1 MPRASV
7 IGLGKSGVAAARLLK
22 REGWEVEL
30 SDCNTSETFLQ
41 QQQEL
46 AAEQITVKLGQSLE
60 LNGTNLP
67 QLIVVSPGVP
77 WDIPVL
83 VEARQLG
90 IETIGEIEL
99 AWRNLRRRSQ
109 PQASLPWVGITGTN
123 GKTTTTALIAAIFQA
138 AELNA
143 PACGNIGYA
152 ACEVALSV
160 REQRI
165 GDRGRGVETP
175 IQNRSMVPEQF
186 GKLTVSPC
194 RTPTGK
200 QATRSVSQG
209 RTSTS
214 LSPQSKIQNCIDWVI
229 AEISSYQIESSV
241 SLAPRIGVWTTFTPD
256 HLSRHK
262 TLDNYYNIKAK
273 LLHQSELQVFNGDDA
288 YLSKLGLSHWPEAY
302 WTSVKGKDFLISEK
316 GFYIED
322 GWVVEKL
329 TATSAP
335 EPIVKVS
342 TLRMVGEHNQ
352 QNLLMAVATARLAG
366 INCDAIARAIS
377 EFPGVAHRLEHI
389 CTWEGIDFIND
400 SKATNYDAAE
410 VGLSSV
416 NSPAILIAGGE
427 AKAGDDTAWLAKIN
441 SLAAAVLLIGSAA
454 PAFAQ
459 RLQDVGYYSYEIVE
473 TMERAVPRAA
483 ELAKQYQAPVVLLS
497 PACASFDQY
506 PNFEVR
512 GDRFRQLCLTWAVTK
527 LDGS

>member
-1 MPRASV
+1 MPRATV

-30 SDCNTSETFLQ
+30 SDGNTSETLLK

-60 LNGTNLP
+60 LNAANLP

-83 VEARQLG
+83 IKARQLG
-90 IETIGEIEL
+90 IETIGEMEL
-99 AWRNLRRRSQ
+99 AWRNLQ
-109 PQASLPWVGITGTN
+109 SLPWVGITGTN

-152 ACEVALSV
+152 ACEVALS
-160 REQRI
+160 QA
-165 GDRGRGVETP
+165 GRGEETP
-175 IQNRSMVPEQF
+175 IQNP
-186 GKLTVSPC
+186 K
-194 RTPTGK
+194 
-200 QATRSVSQG
+200 
-209 RTSTS
+209 
-214 LSPQSKIQNCIDWVI
+214 SKIQNHVDWVI
-229 AEISSYQIESSV
+229 AEVSSYQIESSS

-256 HLSRHK
+256 HLSRHQ
-262 TLDNYYNIKAK
+262 TLENYYNIKAK
-273 LLHQSELQVFNGDDA
+273 LLRQSELQVFNGDDA
-288 YLSKLGLSHWPEAY
+288 YLSQLGLSAWPDAY

-342 TLRMVGEHNQ
+342 SLRMVGEHNQ

-366 INCDAIARAIS
+366 INRDAIARGIR

-410 VGLSSV
+410 VGLASV
-416 NSPAILIAGGE
+416 NTPAILIAGGE
-427 AKAGDDTAWLAKIN
+427 AKAGDDTGWLAQIQTKT
-441 SLAAAVLLIGSAA
+441 AAVLLIGSAA
-454 PAFAQ
+454 PAFAK
-459 RLQDVGYYSYEIVE
+459 RLQEVGYHSYHIVE
-473 TMERAVPRAA
+473 TMERAVPKSA

-512 GDRFRQLCLTWAVTK
+512 GDRFRHLCLAWAGGWKPAISELTEFESSSQESIVQ
-527 LDGS
+527 SR

>member
-1 MPRASV
+1 MSRATV

-30 SDCNTSETFLQ
+30 SDSNTSETLLQ

-60 LNGTNLP
+60 LNGVNLP

-83 VEARQLG
+83 IKARQLG
-90 IETIGEIEL
+90 IETIGEMEL
-99 AWRNLRRRSQ
+99 AWRNLR
-109 PQASLPWVGITGTN
+109 SLPWVGITGTN

-138 AELNA
+138 AGLNA

-152 ACEVALSV
+152 ACDVALSWKGRRAGS
-160 REQRI
+160 RELLA
-165 GDRGRGVETP
+165 GGTFDNSSLLTP
-175 IQNRSMVPEQF
+175 HSSL
-186 GKLTVSPC
+186 LTPKS
-194 RTPTGK
+194 
-200 QATRSVSQG
+200 
-209 RTSTS
+209 S
-214 LSPQSKIQNCIDWVI
+214 LDWVI
-229 AEISSYQIESSV
+229 AEISSYQVESSS

-262 TLDNYYNIKAK
+262 TLENYYNIKAK
-273 LLHQSELQVFNGDDA
+273 LLRQSELQVFNGDDG
-288 YLSKLGLSHWPEAY
+288 YLRQQGLSAWPDAY
-302 WTSVKGKDFLISEK
+302 WTSAKGKDFLISEK

-322 GWVVEKL
+322 DWVMEKL
-329 TATSAP
+329 TATSVP

-366 INCDAIARAIS
+366 INRDAIALAIR

-410 VGLSSV
+410 VGLASI

-427 AKAGDDTAWLAKIN
+427 AKVGDDTGWLAQIQTK
-441 SLAAAVLLIGSAA
+441 AAAVLLIGSAA
-454 PAFAQ
+454 PTFAQ
-459 RLQDVGYYSYEIVE
+459 RLQEVGYYSYHIVE

-483 ELAKQYQAPVVLLS
+483 ELAKEYEAPVVLLS

-512 GDRFRQLCLTWAVTK
+512 GDRFRQLCLAWVEAEKVQYNSI
-527 LDGS
+527 LSSPLPN

>member
-1 MPRASV
+1 MPRATV

-22 REGWEVEL
+22 GEGWEVEL
-30 SDCNTSETFLQ
+30 SDSNTSETLLQ

-60 LNGTNLP
+60 LNGANLP

-83 VEARQLG
+83 IKARQLG
-90 IETIGEIEL
+90 IETIGEMEL
-99 AWRNLRRRSQ
+99 AWRNLQ
-109 PQASLPWVGITGTN
+109 SLPWVGITGTN

-138 AELNA
+138 AGLNA

-152 ACEVALSV
+152 ACDVALSD
-160 REQRI
+160 RGQGTGARGQ
-165 GDRGRGVETP
+165 GDREKGEENA
-175 IQNRSMVPEQF
+175 IQNP
-186 GKLTVSPC
+186 K
-194 RTPTGK
+194 
-200 QATRSVSQG
+200 
-209 RTSTS
+209 
-214 LSPQSKIQNCIDWVI
+214 SKIQNSIDWVI
-229 AEISSYQIESSV
+229 AEVSSYQIESS
-241 SLAPRIGVWTTFTPD
+241 SCLAPRIGVWTTFTPD

-262 TLDNYYNIKAK
+262 TLENYYNIKAK
-273 LLHQSELQVFNGDDA
+273 LLRQSELQVFNGDDA
-288 YLSKLGLSHWPEAY
+288 YLRQQGLSAWPDAY

-316 GFYIED
+316 GFYIEND
-322 GWVVEKL
+322 WVVEKL
-329 TATSAP
+329 TATSIP

-366 INCDAIARAIS
+366 IDRDAIARAIV

-410 VGLSSV
+410 VGLASV
-416 NSPAILIAGGE
+416 KTPAILIAGGE
-427 AKAGDDTAWLAKIN
+427 AKAGDDTGWLAQIQTK
-441 SLAAAVLLIGSAA
+441 AAAVLLIGSAA
-454 PAFAQ
+454 PTFAQ
-459 RLQDVGYYSYEIVE
+459 RLQEVGYYSYHIVE

-483 ELAKQYQAPVVLLS
+483 ELAKEYEAPVVLLS

-512 GDRFRQLCLTWAVTK
+512 GDRFRQLCLAWAGEGK
-527 LDGS
+527 LQYNSILSSSLP

>member
-1 MPRASV
+1 MSKAHV

-30 SDCNTSETFLQ
+30 SDGNTSKTLLQ

-60 LNGTNLP
+60 LNGDNLP

-83 VEARQLG
+83 IKARQLG
-90 IETIGEIEL
+90 IETIGEMEL
-99 AWRNLRRRSQ
+99 AWRNLQ
-109 PQASLPWVGITGTN
+109 SLPWVGITGTN
-123 GKTTTTALIAAIFQA
+123 GKTTTTALISAIFQA
-138 AELNA
+138 AELDA

-152 ACEVALSV
+152 ACEVALSWK
-160 REQRI
+160 
-165 GDRGRGVETP
+165 GRGAGGRGQGAGGAGEAFDNSSLLTP
-175 IQNRSMVPEQF
+175 HS
-186 GKLTVSPC
+186 
-194 RTPTGK
+194 
-200 QATRSVSQG
+200 
-209 RTSTS
+209 S
-214 LSPQSKIQNCIDWVI
+214 LDWVI
-229 AEISSYQIESSV
+229 AEVSSYQIESSS

-262 TLDNYYNIKAK
+262 TLENYYNIKAK

-288 YLSKLGLSHWPEAY
+288 YLSQLGLSAWPNAY

-322 GWVVEKL
+322 GWIVEKL

-366 INCDAIARAIS
+366 INRDAIARAIQ
-377 EFPGVAHRLEHI
+377 EFPGVPHRLEHI

-410 VGLSSV
+410 VGLASV
-416 NSPAILIAGGE
+416 KSPAILIAGGE
-427 AKAGDDTAWLAKIN
+427 AKAGDDTGWLAQIQTK
-441 SLAAAVLLIGSAA
+441 AAAVLLIGSAA

-459 RLQDVGYYSYEIVE
+459 RLQEVGYYSYHIVE
-473 TMERAVPRAA
+473 TMERAIPRSA
-483 ELAKQYQAPVVLLS
+483 ELAKEYEAPVVLLS

-512 GDRFRQLCLTWAVTK
+512 GDDFRQLCLAWAGGAR
-527 LDGS
+527 LQYNSILSSSL